1 MSHAG
6 TAMTEA
12 ELVRHATY
20 YRASPALQGKIRT
33 SLRFVRPPG
42 RFDGWA
48 RGFAMAATVAAVA
61 VVSWKGA
68 LLTAGSTGDD
78 ALAGEV
84 TTAHVRSLIAEGHL
98 HDVLS
103 TDRHTVKPWFSG
115 KLDFAPPVED
125 FADAGLP
132 LTGGRLD
139 YLAGRPVAAL
149 TYAHQKHVVN
159 LFVWP
164 AQMPRDMSP
173 VALSRQGYSMEHW
186 TEGGMSYWLVA
197 DVEPR
202 QLASLANVI
211 RKVP

>member
-1 MSHAG
+1 MNNPD
-6 TAMTEA
+6 TAMTDA
-12 ELVRHATY
+12 ELIRHATY
-20 YRASPALQGKIRT
+20 YSASPALQGRIRT
-33 SLRFVRPPG
+33 SLRFVRRPT

-68 LLTAGSTGDD
+68 LLTASPAADD
-78 ALAGEV
+78 ELAGQV
-84 TTAHVRSLIAEGHL
+84 TTAHIRSLIAEGHL

-164 AQMPRDMSP
+164 AQTSRDVSP

-186 TEGGMSYWLVA
+186 TAGGMNYWLVA

-202 QLASLANVI
+202 QLVSLANVI